1 MSIETEIAALEAALQ
16 KLITGTAVAEVEY
29 QGKRVKY
36 QPADIAQLRDL
47 IAQKKASAGLIGRT
61 PSRKVYF

>member
-1 MSIETEIAALEAALQ
+1 MTPEEEIASLEAALQ

-29 QGKRVKY
+29 GDRRVRY

-47 IAQKKASAGLIGRT
+47 ISQKKAAAGLSGRS
-61 PSRKVYF
+61 PARRVYF

>member
-1 MSIETEIAALEAALQ
+1 MTPEEEIAQLEAALQ

-29 QGKRVKY
+29 ENRRVRY

-47 IAQKKASAGLIGRT
+47 VSQKKAAAGLSGRS
-61 PSRKVYF
+61 PARRILF